1 MGHGAMGRGV
11 AMSREGGRARCRG
24 VAIGGWVGGRGRGRA
39 MDRGRS

>member
-24 VAIGGWVGGRGRGRA
+24 VAIGGGGGRGRGRA